1 MAIERLKNDLDALKR
16 VNSGIHKQSVIEWF
30 NEQDIDYF
38 RMSDLEMYIYYIEN
52 ANEEE

>member
-1 MAIERLKNDLDALKR
+1 MAIDRFKDDLSTLKR
-16 VNSGIHKQSVIEWF
+16 LNSGIGRQTVIEWF

-38 RMSDLEMYIYYIEN
+38 YMTDLDMYIYYIEN